1 MSSNRLTDA
10 ARKLRPPSEL
20 PPLPVIDWAAIGASA
35 PEVVDLGSPSKD
47 TPLPDADVVVMT
59 WTNAEWAAFDHVF
72 VNSGTEARSWD
83 EAFQKHWHWRA
94 KPGESDDGFHLWGY
108 YRMVRITDA
117 GGTTRKVLLFK
128 ANAHLAYAPYAEG
141 LMQMVELLCAETGCA
156 RLMSIGTAGGA
167 TLEDK
172 LGDSV
177 LTNSGTV
184 KVEKPQNTALGID
197 GKTVTCDTWDPAT
210 ALFGEIEKKL
220 LFRLSDV
227 VTRDWLDY
235 LLTSAINDP
244 EHGDPSWRGKYTV
257 DDMMNAAMEGLDH
270 PRGLNKRGVPL
281 LSTDY
286 YFIASH
292 GDSDQYSTLEMDDA
306 VVGLQAQKMGVEF
319 AFLRNISDPVVPDNT
334 CAGDPIPSGLRE
346 NWSSQIYSHYGFY
359 SSMNGALLAWATLA
373 ADAA

>member
-1 MSSNRLTDA
+1 MLLNRHTDA
-10 ARKLRPPSEL
+10 RRVAHTPSDL
-20 PPLPVIDWAAIGASA
+20 PPLPVIDWSAIGASA
-35 PEVVDLGSPSKD
+35 PELVDLGTPAKD
-47 TPLPDADVVVMT
+47 TPLPAADMVVMT

-72 VNSGTEARSWD
+72 VNSGSEMQPWYSD
-83 EAFQKHWHWRA
+83 FQKDWHWRA
-94 KPGESDDGFHLWGY
+94 KPGETDDGFHLWGY
-108 YRMVRITDA
+108 YRMVKITDK
-117 GGTTRKVLLFK
+117 GGNSHKVLLFK
-128 ANAHLAYAPYAEG
+128 ANAHLAYSPYAEG
-141 LMQMVELLCAETGCA
+141 LMKMVELLCSETGCA

-177 LTNSGTV
+177 LTNSGTI
-184 KVEKPQNTALGID
+184 KVEKPENTALGIN
-197 GKTVTCDTWDPAT
+197 GKTVTCDAWSPAT
-210 ALFGEIEKKL
+210 DMFAEIEQKL
-220 LFRLSDV
+220 LFKLSDV
-227 VTRDWLDY
+227 VTPAWLEY
-235 LLTSAINDP
+235 LLEQAIDDP
-244 EHGDPSWRGKYTV
+244 EHGDPSWKGKYTV
-257 DDMMNAAMEGLDH
+257 ADMMNAAMQGLDH

-334 CAGDPIPSGLRE
+334 QAGDPIPAGLRE

-359 SSMNGALLAWATLA
+359 SSMNGALLAWSTIAGEG
-373 ADAA
+373 